1 MKNFRLDF
9 LNKKGDKSDEVK
21 RQIISLGGGYDT
33 FVFGLMDNRDKYV
46 DFNYYELDFPQVIQK
61 KVSDK

>member
-21 RQIISLGGGYDT
+21 RQIISLGDGYDT
-33 FVFGLMDNRDKYV
+33 FVFDLMDNRDKYV

-61 KVSDK
+61 KVSGK